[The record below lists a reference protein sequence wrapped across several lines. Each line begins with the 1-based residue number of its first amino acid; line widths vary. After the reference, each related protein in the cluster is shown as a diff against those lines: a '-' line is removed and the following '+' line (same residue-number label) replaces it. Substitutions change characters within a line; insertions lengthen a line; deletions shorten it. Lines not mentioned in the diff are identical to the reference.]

1 MLIYVPS
8 GSFNQAFPGF
18 RCRNAFVQALGVSAP
33 GCTKE
38 QYLSYPSITQ
48 KDWQNFFSFALGC
61 DSPFRQGRE
70 FGRRDTAGLALRPRS
85 NDGFLIPILSSI
97 YEADATF
104 QREPSGE
111 LQYPKYPHGATAA
124 SFTTP
129 PPAATALPMTSSTA
143 SRDCTMKWNETPRNP
158 DPSEGPAS
166 ARRRNGQA
174 LWPSGVPKG
183 RTIHSV
189 RPPEGFSLNMY
200 RGCWWICFGRLD
212 RFLGVPNMQT
222 QGRSDRFF
230 HVSRTS
236 LSNGSLF

>member
-1 MLIYVPS
+1 M
-8 GSFNQAFPGF
+8 
-18 RCRNAFVQALGVSAP
+18 
-33 GCTKE
+33 
-38 QYLSYPSITQ
+38 SYPSITQ

-189 RPPEGFSLNMY
+189 RPPEGFSLIMY

>member
-1 MLIYVPS
+1 MMKRLYS
-8 GSFNQAFPGF
+8 GAFTSPLLAVQ
-18 RCRNAFVQALGVSAP
+18 RN
-33 GCTKE
+33 
-38 QYLSYPSITQ
+38 SITQ

-189 RPPEGFSLNMY
+189 RPPEGFSLIMY